1 MELKQRSFERQVAHK
16 ISIASALKGTFAKDD
31 MSAGYLKLGGLSVS
45 RVNIVA
51 SVVYRPEN
59 SSGSAMI
66 DDGTGKIM
74 IRNFNNLP
82 SLAEF
87 NVGDSVSVVGS
98 YREFG
103 NEPYIAAEVVRK
115 VDPAWIKVRQTELG
129 MGASKPVSDA
139 NSSGPDVLSMVRE
152 LDDGKG
158 ALLSRILEIQ
168 GNEDIKLKIDF
179 LLKKGEIFEV
189 SPGRLKVLE

>member
-1 MELKQRSFERQVAHK
+1 MYLSQEEVSSQGFSGFQKRAAAAKVSVK
-16 ISIASALKGTFAKDD
+16 IILEGARAQ
-31 MSAGYLKLGGLSVS
+31 
-45 RVNIVA
+45 RVNLVGIVVMKEESPSFQ
-51 SVVYRPEN
+51 SVF
-59 SSGSAMI
+59 I

-139 NSSGPDVLSMVRE
+139 KIDSGSDVLSIVRE

-158 ALLSRILEIQ
+158 APLSKILER
-168 GNEDIKLKIDF
+168 GSNEDLKLKIDF
-179 LLKKGEIFEV
+179 LLKKGEIFEPKAGFV
-189 SPGRLKVLE
+189 RRI